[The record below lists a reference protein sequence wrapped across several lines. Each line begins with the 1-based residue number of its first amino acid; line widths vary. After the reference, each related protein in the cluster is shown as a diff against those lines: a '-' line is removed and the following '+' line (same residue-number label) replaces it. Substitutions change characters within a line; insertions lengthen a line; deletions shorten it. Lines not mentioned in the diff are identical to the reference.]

1 MKYVVYGLKY
11 ILWQTIILAIGGT
24 VGALT
29 YSWLKLDESP
39 WDD

>member
-11 ILWQTIILAIGGT
+11 FLWQVILLAIGGGLGT
-24 VGALT
+24 LL